1 MSACNAHAMSQ
12 VGCRLM
18 VASSA
23 NTSLP
28 RLPAAYGDIARALA
42 TKAAISSAVD
52 DFVSGSEPALPVLGA
67 ELTSPDL
74 GLVGSPD
81 ISARNWP
88 QALYG
93 LGWPGGQCA
102 EMRKPRA
109 GHELQLT
116 RTKWVRANDRQ
127 LVTGVAGG
135 GLTGTNGET
144 GPGSLKFATA
154 PLVSTGA
161 TAVVSVS

>member
-1 MSACNAHAMSQ
+1 MSACRLQAMSH

-23 NTSLP
+23 KTSLP
-28 RLPAAYGDIARALA
+28 LVPAACGETARALA

-52 DFVSGSEPALPVLGA
+52 DFASGSEPALPVLGT

-88 QALYG
+88 QALCG
-93 LGWPGGQCA
+93 LGWPGGQCT

-109 GHELQLT
+109 GREL
-116 RTKWVRANDRQ
+116 
-127 LVTGVAGG
+127 
-135 GLTGTNGET
+135 
-144 GPGSLKFATA
+144 
-154 PLVSTGA
+154 
-161 TAVVSVS
+161 